1 MIAVLV
7 CALMVSSLLVTVTRA
22 QDDSLAGLQ
31 QQSLGEYQQ
40 EEAQEIQFNMQM
52 QKLQAEADKAS
63 GAQIGGGRRLVQ
75 DLTAL
80 YQQDEAED
88 IELNQQMQKQQA
100 EGYGEDASIGSRRR
114 LVQDLTALYQQD
126 EAENI
131 ELNQQMQKQQ
141 AEGYGED
148 ASIGSRRR
156 LVQDLWYIS
165 KTSIWMRACMH
176 ARTAMQLP
184 TLSVY
189 TRVMSDGVSVSTNI
203 MFVLKFADD

>member
-1 MIAVLV
+1 MLRIRAMARSMIAVLV

-52 QKLQAEADKAS
+52 QKLQAEGKMADKAS
-63 GAQIGGGRRLVQ
+63 GAQIGGG
-75 DLTAL
+75 
-80 YQQDEAED
+80 
-88 IELNQQMQKQQA
+88 
-100 EGYGEDASIGSRRR
+100 RR

-156 LVQDLWYIS
+156 LVQDLRYIS
-165 KTSIWMRACMH
+165 KNIHMDACMH
-176 ARTAMQLP
+176 ACAYCNAAANSCFCVHTCD
-184 TLSVY
+184 V
-189 TRVMSDGVSVSTNI
+189 
-203 MFVLKFADD
+203 

>member
-114 LVQDLTALYQQD
+114 LVQDL
-126 EAENI
+126 
-131 ELNQQMQKQQ
+131 
-141 AEGYGED
+141 
-148 ASIGSRRR
+148 
-156 LVQDLWYIS
+156 WYIS